1 MGKLSRILVTLV
13 GLVCVVLIGLAI
25 FVHFYLTED
34 RVKALIIPP
43 AEEALGRK
51 VHIGSIDV
59 GLFTGITVRDFS
71 VKEDDGK
78 TDFLSTREFVLR
90 YNLWP
95 LLQGA
100 VVVSDVRLGEPRV
113 CILRDKQGRFNFE
126 TLAFLAEGEE
136 KNAEPEPG
144 TEAGAAL
151 PLALTVEQ
159 VKIDRAQVVVRDATG
174 EIPDTDVRADLVV
187 ALDVSRDLASL
198 SYKGNLNFVADLVYG
213 EVKPNISGKS
223 DFDQD
228 RLEYAVDV
236 ILDDQK
242 ARLSGEVK
250 NYAKVPDIRLDITSE
265 AMDIDRLLAVL
276 AVLPAASEAGEKRTS
291 AEEVTKV
298 SDQPPGAALPPGLR
312 ALGEV
317 RVGRTLYK
325 GLEVKDFLLQY
336 NLEKGILTMKDLSAG
351 VAEGQ
356 VSSRMKVDLNKPGLI
371 YGGDL
376 DVKSVKVQGLLPA
389 LANISGD
396 MVSGAMESHF
406 TFSGAGI
413 EWPVL
418 RDALSVEGTYALRD
432 GKLRDIPVTVAIAKL
447 LGLEEL
453 KRLSFESLD
462 GTLHVIKGKA
472 AIKSR
477 MTGEDVGARAEG
489 TIGLDGNLDMP
500 VTLLLSPA
508 LSEKLRKRTSV
519 AKYLTIKEGQ
529 TELRL
534 KLAGSLMRP
543 YPTLDTAGVSEQ
555 VKETIWKKAVEKLDE
570 ALTGK
575 KKEAGEED
583 ADAGKDVGKE
593 LIRGILGQ

>member
-1 MGKLSRILVTLV
+1 
-13 GLVCVVLIGLAI
+13 
-25 FVHFYLTED
+25 
-34 RVKALIIPP
+34 
-43 AEEALGRK
+43 
-51 VHIGSIDV
+51 
-59 GLFTGITVRDFS
+59 
-71 VKEDDGK
+71 
-78 TDFLSTREFVLR
+78 
-90 YNLWP
+90 
-95 LLQGA
+95 
-100 VVVSDVRLGEPRV
+100 
-113 CILRDKQGRFNFE
+113 
-126 TLAFLAEGEE
+126 
-136 KNAEPEPG
+136 
-144 TEAGAAL
+144 
-151 PLALTVEQ
+151 
-159 VKIDRAQVVVRDATG
+159 
-174 EIPDTDVRADLVV
+174 
-187 ALDVSRDLASL
+187 L
-198 SYKGNLNFVADLVYG
+198 SYKGDLSFVADLVYG

-228 RLEYAVDV
+228 RLGYAVDV

-265 AMDIDRLLAVL
+265 VMDIDRLLAL
-276 AVLPAASEAGEKRTS
+276 MAGLPAAPGAGEKR
-291 AEEVTKV
+291 EVKKV
-298 SDQPPGAALPPGLR
+298 SGQPPGAALPPGLR
-312 ALGEV
+312 ASGEV
-317 RVGRTLYK
+317 RVGKTLYK
-325 GLEVKDFLLQY
+325 GLEVKDFLMRY
-336 NLEKGILTMKDLSAG
+336 KLEKGVLTVDDLSAG

-371 YGGDL
+371 YRGEL

-389 LANISGD
+389 IANVSGE

-418 RDALSVEGTYALRD
+418 RDALNVEGTYALQD
-432 GKLRDIPVTVAIAKL
+432 GGFRDIPVTMAIAKL

-477 MTGEDVGARAEG
+477 MSGKDMGARAEG

-508 LSEKLRKRTSV
+508 LSEKLRKRASV
-519 AKYLTIKEGQ
+519 AKYLTSEEGQ

-543 YPTLDTAGVSEQ
+543 YPALDTAGVSEQ
-555 VKETIWKKAVEKLDE
+555 VKETVRKKAVEKLDE
-570 ALTGK
+570 ILTGK
-575 KKEAGEED
+575 KKKAGEEGTD
-583 ADAGKDVGKE
+583 AGKE
-593 LIRGILGQ
+593 LIRGIFGQ

>member
-34 RVKALIIPP
+34 RIKALIIPP

-71 VKEDDGK
+71 VKETDGK
-78 TDFLSTREFVLR
+78 TDFLSTGEFVLR

-100 VVVSDVRLGEPRV
+100 VVVSEVRLDEPRV
-113 CILRDKQGRFNFE
+113 WILRDKQGKFNFE

-136 KNAEPEPG
+136 KKAEPEPG
-144 TEAGAAL
+144 PEAGAAL
-151 PLALTVEQ
+151 PLALTVEK
-159 VKIDRAQVVVRDATG
+159 VKINRAQVVVRDATG
-174 EIPDTDVRADLVV
+174 EIPDTDARADLVV
-187 ALDVSRDLASL
+187 ALDVGRDLASL
-198 SYKGNLNFVADLVYG
+198 SYKGNLSFVADLVYG

-228 RLEYAVDV
+228 RLGYAVDV

-265 AMDIDRLLAVL
+265 VMDIDRLLAVT
-276 AVLPAASEAGEKRTS
+276 AGLPAASGDGEKRTP
-291 AEEVTKV
+291 AEVPKV
-298 SDQPPGAALPPGLR
+298 SGQPPGTALPQGLR
-312 ALGEV
+312 ASGEV
-317 RVGRTLYK
+317 KVGKTLYK
-325 GLEVKDFLLQY
+325 GLEVKDFLMRY
-336 NLEKGILTMKDLSAG
+336 KLEKGVLTVDDFSAG

-371 YGGDL
+371 YGGEL

-389 LANISGD
+389 LANISSE

-406 TFSGAGI
+406 TFSGAGT

-418 RDALSVEGTYALRD
+418 RDALSIEGTYALRD
-432 GKLRDIPVTVAIAKL
+432 GGLRDIPVTMAIAKL

-477 MTGEDVGARAEG
+477 MSGKDVGARAEG

-508 LSEKLRKRTSV
+508 LSEKLRKRASV
-519 AKYLTIKEGQ
+519 AKYLTSEEGQ

-534 KLAGSLMRP
+534 KLAGSLTRP

-555 VKETIWKKAVEKLDE
+555 VKETIRKKAVEKLDE
-570 ALTGK
+570 VLTGK
-575 KKEAGEED
+575 KKKAGEEGAD
-583 ADAGKDVGKE
+583 ADKDAAKE

>member
-1 MGKLSRILVTLV
+1 MGKLSKILVTLV
-13 GLVCVVLIGLAI
+13 GLVCVVLIGLAL
-25 FVHFYLTED
+25 FVRFYLTED

-51 VHIGSIDV
+51 VHIGSMDV
-59 GLFTGITVRDFS
+59 GLFTGITVSDVS
-71 VKEDDGK
+71 VKETDGK
-78 TDFLSTREFVLR
+78 TDFLSTGEFVLR

-100 VVVSDVRLGEPRV
+100 VVVSKVRLDGPRV
-113 CILRDKQGRFNFE
+113 WILRDKQGRFNFE

-136 KNAEPEPG
+136 KKAEPDY
-144 TEAGAAL
+144 EAGAVL

-159 VKIDRAQVVVRDATG
+159 VKIDRAQFVVRDATG
-174 EIPDTDVRADLVV
+174 EIPDTDARADLVV
-187 ALDVSRDLASL
+187 ALDVGRDLASL
-198 SYKGNLNFVADLVYG
+198 SYKGNMSFAADLIYG

-228 RLEYAVDV
+228 RLGYTVDV

-265 AMDIDRLLAVL
+265 VMDIDRLLAVM
-276 AVLPAASEAGEKRTS
+276 AGLPAASGAGEKS
-291 AEEVTKV
+291 MPAEVKKV
-298 SDQPPGAALPPGLR
+298 SGHSPGAALPPGFR
-312 ALGEV
+312 ASGEV
-317 RVGRTLYK
+317 RVGRGLYK
-325 GLEVKDFLLQY
+325 GLEVKDFLMRY
-336 NLEKGILTMKDLSAG
+336 NLEKGVLTMKDLSAG

-356 VSSRMKVDLNKPGLI
+356 VSSMMKVDLNKPGLT
-371 YGGDL
+371 YRGEL
-376 DVKSVKVQGLLPA
+376 DVKSVKVQGLLTA
-389 LANISGD
+389 LANVSGE
-396 MVSGAMESHF
+396 MVSGEMESHF
-406 TFSGAGI
+406 TFSGAGT

-432 GKLRDIPVTVAIAKL
+432 GGFQDIPVTMAIAKL

-453 KRLSFESLD
+453 KKLSFESLD
-462 GTLHVIKGKA
+462 GTLHIIKGKA
-472 AIKSR
+472 ALKSR
-477 MTGEDVGARAEG
+477 MSGKDVGARAEG

-508 LSEKLRKRTSV
+508 LSEKLQKRASV
-519 AKYLTIKEGQ
+519 AKYLTSEEGQ

-555 VKETIWKKAVEKLDE
+555 VKETIREKAIEKLDE
-570 ALTGK
+570 VLTGK
-575 KKEAGEED
+575 KKKAGEEG
-583 ADAGKDVGKE
+583 ADAGKK

>member
-13 GLVCVVLIGLAI
+13 GLVCVVLIGLAL

-51 VHIGSIDV
+51 VHIGSMDV

-100 VVVSDVRLGEPRV
+100 VVVSKVRLDEPRV

-126 TLAFLAEGEE
+126 SLAFLAEGEE
-136 KNAEPEPG
+136 NAEPEPG
-144 TEAGAAL
+144 SEAGAAL

-187 ALDVSRDLASL
+187 ALDMGRDLASL
-198 SYKGNLNFVADLVYG
+198 SYKGNLSFVADLVYG

-228 RLEYAVDV
+228 RLGYAVDV
-236 ILDDQK
+236 ILNDQK

-265 AMDIDRLLAVL
+265 AMDIDRLLAL
-276 AVLPAASEAGEKRTS
+276 MAGLPAASEAGEKRTP
-291 AEEVTKV
+291 EVTKV

-312 ALGEV
+312 ASGEV
-317 RVGRTLYK
+317 KVGRSLYK
-325 GLEVKDFLLQY
+325 GLEVKDFLMRY
-336 NLEKGILTMKDLSAG
+336 NLEKGVLTMKDLSAG

-376 DVKSVKVQGLLPA
+376 DVKSVKVQGFLPA
-389 LANISGD
+389 FANVSGD
-396 MVSGAMESHF
+396 MVSGVMESHF

-432 GKLRDIPVTVAIAKL
+432 GGLRDIPVTVAIAKL

-477 MTGEDVGARAEG
+477 MSGKDVGARAEG

-500 VTLLLSPA
+500 VTLLLSQA
-508 LSEKLRKRTSV
+508 LSEKLRKRASV
-519 AKYLTIKEGQ
+519 AKYLTSEEGQ

-555 VKETIWKKAVEKLDE
+555 VKETIRKKAVEKLDE

-583 ADAGKDVGKE
+583 ADAGKDAGKE

>member
-13 GLVCVVLIGLAI
+13 GLVCVVLIGLAL

-51 VHIGSIDV
+51 VHIGSMDV
-59 GLFTGITVRDFS
+59 GLFTGITVRDVS

-78 TDFLSTREFVLR
+78 TDFVSTGEFVLR

-100 VVVSDVRLGEPRV
+100 VVISDVRLGEPRV

-126 TLAFLAEGEE
+126 TLAFLAKGEE
-136 KNAEPEPG
+136 KKAEPG
-144 TEAGAAL
+144 TEAGPAL

-174 EIPDTDVRADLVV
+174 EIPDTDARADLVV
-187 ALDVSRDLASL
+187 ALDVGRDLASL
-198 SYKGNLNFVADLVYG
+198 SYKGNLSFAADLVYG

-228 RLEYAVDV
+228 RLGYTVDV

-242 ARLSGEVK
+242 ARFSGEVK
-250 NYAKVPDIRLDITSE
+250 NYTKVPDIRLDITSE
-265 AMDIDRLLAVL
+265 VMDIDRLLAL
-276 AVLPAASEAGEKRTS
+276 MAGLPAASEAGEKRTP
-291 AEEVTKV
+291 EVTKV
-298 SDQPPGAALPPGLR
+298 SGQPPGATLPPGLR
-312 ALGEV
+312 ASGEV
-317 RVGRTLYK
+317 KVGRSLYK
-325 GLEVKDFLLQY
+325 GLEVKDFLMRY
-336 NLEKGILTMKDLSAG
+336 NLEKGVLTMKDLSAG

-376 DVKSVKVQGLLPA
+376 DVKSVKVQGFLPA
-389 LANISGD
+389 FANVSGD

-406 TFSGAGI
+406 TFSGTGI

-432 GKLRDIPVTVAIAKL
+432 GGLRDIPVTVAIAKL

-477 MTGEDVGARAEG
+477 MSGKDVGARAEG

-500 VTLLLSPA
+500 VTLLLSQA
-508 LSEKLRKRTSV
+508 LSEKLRKRASV
-519 AKYLTIKEGQ
+519 AKYLTSEEGQ
-529 TELRL
+529 AELRL

-555 VKETIWKKAVEKLDE
+555 VKEAIQKKAVEKLDE
-570 ALTGK
+570 VLTGK

-583 ADAGKDVGKE
+583 ADADKDAGKE
-593 LIRGILGQ
+593 LIRGILGR

>member
-13 GLVCVVLIGLAI
+13 GLVCVVLIGLAL

-51 VHIGSIDV
+51 VHIGSMDV
-59 GLFTGITVRDFS
+59 GLFTGITVRDVS
-71 VKEDDGK
+71 VKEADGK
-78 TDFLSTREFVLR
+78 TDFLSTGEFVLR

-100 VVVSDVRLGEPRV
+100 VVISDVRLGEPRV

-126 TLAFLAEGEE
+126 TLAFLAKGEE
-136 KNAEPEPG
+136 KKAEPG
-144 TEAGAAL
+144 TEAGPAL

-174 EIPDTDVRADLVV
+174 EIPDTDARADLVV
-187 ALDVSRDLASL
+187 ALDVGRDLASL
-198 SYKGNLNFVADLVYG
+198 SYKGNLSFAADLVYG

-228 RLEYAVDV
+228 RLGYTVDV

-242 ARLSGEVK
+242 ARFSGEVK

-265 AMDIDRLLAVL
+265 VMDIDRLLAVM
-276 AVLPAASEAGEKRTS
+276 AGLPAASEAGEKRTP
-291 AEEVTKV
+291 EVTEV
-298 SDQPPGAALPPGLR
+298 SGQPSGATLPTGLR
-312 ALGEV
+312 ASGEV
-317 RVGRTLYK
+317 KVSRSLYK
-325 GLEVKDFLLQY
+325 GLEVKDFLMRY
-336 NLEKGILTMKDLSAG
+336 NLEKGVLTMKDLSAG

-376 DVKSVKVQGLLPA
+376 DVKSVKVQGFLPA
-389 LANISGD
+389 FANVSGD

-432 GKLRDIPVTVAIAKL
+432 GGLWDIPITVAIAKL

-477 MTGEDVGARAEG
+477 MSGKDVGARAEG

-500 VTLLLSPA
+500 VTLLLSQA
-508 LSEKLRKRTSV
+508 LSEKLRKRASV
-519 AKYLTIKEGQ
+519 AKYLTSEEGQ

-555 VKETIWKKAVEKLDE
+555 VKETIQKKAVEKLDE

-583 ADAGKDVGKE
+583 ADAYKDAGKE
-593 LIRGILGQ
+593 IIRGILGR

>member
-1 MGKLSRILVTLV
+1 MGKLSRILVMLV
-13 GLVCVVLIGLAI
+13 GLVCVVLIGLAL
-25 FVHFYLTED
+25 FVRFYLTED

-51 VHIGSIDV
+51 VRIGSMDV
-59 GLFTGITVRDFS
+59 GLFTGITVSDVS
-71 VKEDDGK
+71 VKEVDGK
-78 TDFLSTREFVLR
+78 KDFLSTREFVLR
-90 YNLWP
+90 YNIWP

-100 VVVSDVRLGEPRV
+100 LVVSKVHLDEPKIW
-113 CILRDKQGRFNFE
+113 ILRDEQGRFNFE

-136 KNAEPEPG
+136 KKAEPEPG
-144 TEAGAAL
+144 PEARAAL

-159 VKIDRAQVVVRDATG
+159 VKVDRVQVVVRDATG
-174 EIPDTDVRADLVV
+174 EIPDTDARADLAV
-187 ALDVSRDLASL
+187 ALDVGRDLASL
-198 SYKGNLNFVADLVYG
+198 SYKGNLSFDADLVYG

-228 RLEYAVDV
+228 RLGYVVDV

-250 NYAKVPDIRLDITSE
+250 NYAKVPDICLDITSE
-265 AMDIDRLLAVL
+265 VMDIDRLLAVM
-276 AVLPAASEAGEKRTS
+276 AGLPAASGAGEKRTPT
-291 AEEVTKV
+291 EVKKV
-298 SDQPPGAALPPGLR
+298 SGQAPGTALPQGLR
-312 ALGEV
+312 ASGEV
-317 RVGRTLYK
+317 RVGKTLYK
-325 GLEVKDFLLQY
+325 GLEVKDFLMRY
-336 NLEKGILTMKDLSAG
+336 KLEKGVLTVDDFSAG

-356 VSSRMKVDLNKPGLI
+356 VSSKMKMDLNKPGLT
-371 YGGDL
+371 YGGEL

-389 LANISGD
+389 IANVSGE
-396 MVSGAMESHF
+396 MVSGVMESHF
-406 TFSGAGI
+406 TFSGAGT

-418 RDALSVEGTYALRD
+418 RDALSIEGTYALRD
-432 GKLRDIPVTVAIAKL
+432 AGLRDIPVTMAIAKL

-472 AIKSR
+472 ALKSR
-477 MTGEDVGARAEG
+477 MSGKDVGARAEG

-508 LSEKLRKRTSV
+508 LSEKLQKRASV
-519 AKYLTIKEGQ
+519 AKYLTSEEGQ

-543 YPTLDTAGVSEQ
+543 YPALDTAGVSEQ
-555 VKETIWKKAVEKLDE
+555 VKETIRKKAIEKLDE
-570 ALTGK
+570 VLTGK
-575 KKEAGEED
+575 KKKAGEED
-583 ADAGKDVGKE
+583 ADAGKE
-593 LIRGILGQ
+593 LIREILGQ

>member
-59 GLFTGITVRDFS
+59 GLFTGITVKDVS
-71 VKEDDGK
+71 VKEADGK
-78 TDFLSTREFVLR
+78 KDFLSTGEFVLR

-95 LLQGA
+95 LLQGTL
-100 VVVSDVRLGEPRV
+100 VVSEVRLDGPRV
-113 CILRDKQGRFNFE
+113 WILRDKQGRFNFE

-136 KNAEPEPG
+136 KKAEPDY
-144 TEAGAAL
+144 EAGAVL

-174 EIPDTDVRADLVV
+174 EIPDTDARADLVV
-187 ALDVSRDLASL
+187 ALDVGRDLASL
-198 SYKGNLNFVADLVYG
+198 SYKGNLSFAADLVYG

-228 RLEYAVDV
+228 RLGYAVDV

-265 AMDIDRLLAVL
+265 VMDIDRLLAL
-276 AVLPAASEAGEKRTS
+276 MAGLPAAPEAGEKR
-291 AEEVTKV
+291 EVKKV
-298 SDQPPGAALPPGLR
+298 SAQPSGAALPPGLR
-312 ALGEV
+312 ASGEV
-317 RVGRTLYK
+317 RVGKTLYK
-325 GLEVKDFLLQY
+325 GLEVKDFLMQY
-336 NLEKGILTMKDLSAG
+336 NLEKGVLTVDDFSAG

-371 YGGDL
+371 YGGEL

-389 LANISGD
+389 IANVSGE

-432 GKLRDIPVTVAIAKL
+432 GGFRDIPVTVAIAKL

-477 MTGEDVGARAEG
+477 MSGKDVGARAEG

-519 AKYLTIKEGQ
+519 AKYLTSEEGQ

-555 VKETIWKKAVEKLDE
+555 VKETIRKKAVEKLDE
-570 ALTGK
+570 ILTGK
-575 KKEAGEED
+575 KKKAGEEGTD
-583 ADAGKDVGKE
+583 TGKDAGKE

>member
-1 MGKLSRILVTLV
+1 MGKLGKILVTLV

-25 FVHFYLTED
+25 FVHFYLTEE

-59 GLFTGITVRDFS
+59 GLFTGIIVRDVS
-71 VKEDDGK
+71 VKEADGK
-78 TDFLSTREFVLR
+78 TNFLSTGEFVLR

-100 VVVSDVRLGEPRV
+100 MVVSEVRLGEPRV
-113 CILRDKQGRFNFE
+113 WILRDKQGRFNFE

-136 KNAEPEPG
+136 KKAEPGPG
-144 TEAGAAL
+144 PEAGAAL

-159 VKIDRAQVVVRDATG
+159 VKVHRAQVVVRDATG
-174 EIPDTDVRADLVV
+174 EIPDTDARADLVV
-187 ALDVSRDLASL
+187 TLDVGRDLVSL
-198 SYKGNLNFVADLVYG
+198 SYKGNLSFAADLVYG
-213 EVKPNISGKS
+213 EVKPSISGKS

-228 RLEYAVDV
+228 RLGYAVDV

-265 AMDIDRLLAVL
+265 VMDIDRLLAL
-276 AVLPAASEAGEKRTS
+276 MAGLPAASGAGKKR
-291 AEEVTKV
+291 EVTEV
-298 SDQPPGAALPPGLR
+298 SGQSPGAALPPGLR
-312 ALGEV
+312 ASGEV
-317 RVGRTLYK
+317 RVGKTLYK

-336 NLEKGILTMKDLSAG
+336 NLEKGVLTMKDLSAG
-351 VAEGQ
+351 VAKGQ

-371 YGGDL
+371 YGGEL
-376 DVKSVKVQGLLPA
+376 DVKSVKIQGLLPA
-389 LANISGD
+389 LANVSGD
-396 MVSGAMESHF
+396 MVSGTMESHF

-432 GKLRDIPVTVAIAKL
+432 GGLRDIPVTVAIAKL

-462 GTLHVIKGKA
+462 GTLHVINGEA

-477 MTGEDVGARAEG
+477 MSGKDVGARAEG
-489 TIGLDGNLDMP
+489 TIGLDGSLDMP

-508 LSEKLRKRTSV
+508 LSEKLQKRASV
-519 AKYLTIKEGQ
+519 AKYLTSEEGQ

-543 YPTLDTAGVSEQ
+543 YPALDTAGVSEQ
-555 VKETIWKKAVEKLDE
+555 VKETIRKKAVEKLDE
-570 ALTGK
+570 VLTGK
-575 KKEAGEED
+575 KKKAGEEG
-583 ADAGKDVGKE
+583 ADAGKE
-593 LIRGILGQ
+593 LIRGLLGQ

>member
-1 MGKLSRILVTLV
+1 MGKLGKILVTLV

-34 RVKALIIPP
+34 RIKALIIPP

-59 GLFTGITVRDFS
+59 GLFTGITVSDVS
-71 VKEDDGK
+71 VKEADGK
-78 TDFLSTREFVLR
+78 TDFLSTGEFVLR

-95 LLQGA
+95 LLQGK
-100 VVVSDVRLGEPRV
+100 VVVSKVRLGEPRV

-126 TLAFLAEGEE
+126 SLAFLAEGEE

-187 ALDVSRDLASL
+187 ALDVGRDLASL
-198 SYKGNLNFVADLVYG
+198 SYKGNLSFVADLVYG

-242 ARLSGEVK
+242 ARLSGEAK

-265 AMDIDRLLAVL
+265 VMDIDRLLAL
-276 AVLPAASEAGEKRTS
+276 MAGLPAASEAGKER
-291 AEEVTKV
+291 EVTEV
-298 SDQPPGAALPPGLR
+298 SGQSPGSALPPGLR
-312 ALGEV
+312 ASGEV

-336 NLEKGILTMKDLSAG
+336 NLEKGALTMKDLSAG

-371 YGGDL
+371 YGGEL
-376 DVKSVKVQGLLPA
+376 DVKSVKAQGLLPA
-389 LANISGD
+389 LANVSGD
-396 MVSGAMESHF
+396 MVSGVMESHF

-418 RDALSVEGTYALRD
+418 RDALSVEGAYALRD
-432 GKLRDIPVTVAIAKL
+432 GELRDIPVTVAIAKL

-477 MTGEDVGARAEG
+477 MSGKDVGARAEG
-489 TIGLDGNLDMP
+489 TIGLDGSLDMP

-508 LSEKLRKRTSV
+508 LSKKLQKRALV
-519 AKYLTIKEGQ
+519 AKYLTSEEGQ

-543 YPTLDTAGVSEQ
+543 YPALDTAGVSEQ
-555 VKETIWKKAVEKLDE
+555 VKETIRKKAVEKLDE
-570 ALTGK
+570 VLTGK
-575 KKEAGEED
+575 KKKVGEEG
-583 ADAGKDVGKE
+583 ADAGKDAGKE
-593 LIRGILGQ
+593 IIRGILGQ